1 MKIQYVAT
9 EWVNYTWGKVEQ
21 FLADALAHS
30 GGEYTVEQ
38 AKVLVTQGR
47 WALIV
52 AVNDSGDIQGA
63 ATVEFFNR
71 PNDRVAFIT
80 AIGGKL
86 VSSTDMFEQLQTYA
100 RSMGATTIEGAVRE
114 SMARLW
120 QRYGATEK
128 YRIVGVK
135 L

>member
-1 MKIQYVAT
+1 MKIQYVAL
-9 EWVNYTWGKVEQ
+9 EWVNYTWDKVER

-30 GGEYTVEQ
+30 NGDYTVEQ
-38 AKVLVTQGR
+38 VKVFVTQGR
-47 WALIV
+47 WVLIV
-52 AVNDSGDIQGA
+52 AVDDSGDIHGA

-71 PNDRVAFIT
+71 PDDRVAFIT

-86 VSSTDMFEQLQTYA
+86 VSSADTFEQLRTYA
-100 RSMGATTIEGAVRE
+100 KSMGATAIEGAARE
-114 SMARLW
+114 SIARLW
-120 QRYGATEK
+120 RRYGFEEK